1 MTTSYNL
8 KQSLETYERI
18 DAAWRRNAEAIAL
31 IRAARSDSLR
41 GIPQRSEDLARTDRE
56 LTERV
61 ALAGARGEP
70 LEELSARYPGAPLR
84 LVGGLYA
91 AGAWHARA
99 ATAEALGAALDLHPS
114 TVRRLR
120 VESCGLVAWPLLDD
134 LTGSARAS
142 EEVRRGRGGGEYR
155 RLVVLSLYLAGV
167 TTRYAHHAIG
177 GTYSGHWNYL
187 ALLGVRR
194 YRDA

>member
-8 KQSLETYERI
+8 QTYERI

-142 EEVRRGRGGGEYR
+142 EEVRRGLCVGWREYR

>member
-1 MTTSYNL
+1 MTNL
-8 KQSLETYERI
+8 QQALETYERI
-18 DAAWRRNAEAIAL
+18 NAAWRRNAEAIAL
-31 IRAARSDSLR
+31 IRAARSDPLR
-41 GIPQRSEDLARTDRE
+41 GIPQRSEDIARTDQE
-56 LTERV
+56 LAERV

-70 LEELSARYPGAPLR
+70 LEELTALYPGAPLR

-142 EEVRRGRGGGEYR
+142 EEVRRGLCVGWREYR

-167 TTRYAHHAIG
+167 TTRYTHHAIG

>member
-1 MTTSYNL
+1 MTNS
-8 KQSLETYERI
+8 QHALETYERI

-41 GIPQRSEDLARTDRE
+41 GIPQRSEDIARTDRE

-70 LEELSARYPGAPLR
+70 LEELAARYPGAPLR

-99 ATAEALGAALDLHPS
+99 DTAEALGAVLDLHPS

-142 EEVRRGRGGGEYR
+142 EEVRRGLCVGWREYR

-187 ALLGVRR
+187 AILGVRR